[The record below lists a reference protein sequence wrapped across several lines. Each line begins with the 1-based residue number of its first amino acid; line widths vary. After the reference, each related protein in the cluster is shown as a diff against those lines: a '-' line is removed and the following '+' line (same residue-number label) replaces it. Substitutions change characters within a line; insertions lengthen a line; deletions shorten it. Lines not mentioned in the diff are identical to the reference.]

1 MKILFCEHPKKPLQK
16 KGYCSYYGETFYALK
31 QKHDVT
37 FISKDPK
44 KISELGTGWDAIIL
58 GFAHTDIGDDQS
70 PKPII
75 QDTSTPLFPIL
86 NKEYSSL
93 DSKLRWI
100 KSMNAT
106 AGLTVVHQ
114 TEQFQKETGVPF
126 HRIMWSADTDI
137 YHSYGSGYDYD
148 FFFSGVTRP
157 KQNQNFRDQILSQT
171 DRLSEY
177 NLKLNIRSHKNN
189 YAGHI
194 YSSEEYAKLLARSK
208 VCFVTTGP
216 ADIVGVR
223 YFEVMAGNKSLILCN
238 SMSKEVYSDMMIDGF
253 NCVMFSDVDD
263 CFEKAKYYLDNEHE
277 RLKIVNQA
285 YNHFIHSQTW
295 QHRAQQISNIINKY
309 IK

>member
-1 MKILFCEHPKKPLQK
+1 MKILFCEHPRKPLQE
-16 KGYCSYYGETFYALK
+16 KGYCSYYGEIFYALEK
-31 QKHDVT
+31 NHDVT
-37 FISKDPK
+37 FVSKAPK
-44 KISELGTGWDAIIL
+44 KISELGTQWDAIIL
-58 GFAHTDIGDDQS
+58 GFGHTDVGDGNS
-70 PKPII
+70 PQDII

-114 TEQFQKETGVPF
+114 VAEFQKATGVPF

-137 YHSYGSGYDYD
+137 YHSYGSGYDHD
-148 FFFSGVTRP
+148 LFFSGVTRP
-157 KQNQNFRDQILSQT
+157 EQNQNFREKILSQT

-189 YAGHI
+189 YVGKI
-194 YSSEEYAKLLARSK
+194 YSPEEYAKLLARSK

-238 SMSKEVYSDMMIDGF
+238 SMSKDVYSDIMVDGF

-263 CFEKAKYYLDNEHE
+263 FFEKAKYYIEHE
-277 RLKIVNQA
+277 DERMKIVNQA
-285 YNHFIHSQTW
+285 YDHFVNSQTW
-295 QHRAQQISNIINKY
+295 THRSQKTLNIIEKY
-309 IK
+309 IP